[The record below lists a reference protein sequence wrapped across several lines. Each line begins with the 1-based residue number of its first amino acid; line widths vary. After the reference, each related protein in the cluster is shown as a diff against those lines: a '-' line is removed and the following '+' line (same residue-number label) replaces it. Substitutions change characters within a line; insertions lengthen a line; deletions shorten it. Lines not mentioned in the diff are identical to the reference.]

1 MNVALINNG
10 TKEPEKL
17 LALLANDTV
26 DQYPLERASEALC
39 GTYDLV
45 ILSGSSRFPILYNL
59 EVLQPELKLIRE
71 CTSPLLGICF
81 GAELLAVAYGGT
93 LRDTEHKQKG
103 IYEITAVSKDPLFL
117 ARETFEVYE
126 AHRWVID
133 TVPAQL
139 ELLASSQMGPEIIRH
154 RTKPQYG
161 FQFHPEKMCDE
172 TYGDELFAS
181 LLKQLGLDTPI

>member
-1 MNVALINNG
+1 MHVALINNG

-17 LALLANDTV
+17 LALLTNDTV
-26 DQYPLERASEALC
+26 DQFPLERADEALC

-59 EVLQPELKLIRE
+59 EILEAELKLIRE
-71 CTSPLLGICF
+71 CPSPLLGICF

-93 LRDTEHKQKG
+93 LRDTEHKEKG
-103 IYEITAVSKDPLFL
+103 IYEITAVIKDPLFL
-117 ARETFEVYE
+117 DREAFNVYE

-133 TVPAQL
+133 EIPAEL
-139 ELLASSQMGPEIIRH
+139 ELLASSCMGPEIIRH
-154 RTKPQYG
+154 RTKSQYG

-181 LLKQLGLDTPI
+181 LLKKLCLK